1 MDMNDIIARL
11 KNGEDAQ
18 AIADEMAKSLN
29 DAVKQVEKE
38 TKQADRKTALAQEIA
53 DRINEYAALNGY
65 KDSALTASDVEN
77 IFAEVYG
84 LMTGVNDLLD
94 VLFPKSKPVKVK
106 KVKRT
111 DDDVIADFLNTHP
124 AVEKVYYP
132 GLSTHPGHEIAKKQM
147 RDFGGMMSFTL
158 KNNSKEAA
166 IQFLKSTHL
175 FSLAESLGGV
185 ESLISHPAT
194 MTHASI
200 PKEEREKVGVSDSL
214 IRISVGVEDIDD
226 LLEDLKNALNAS

>member
-38 TKQADRKTALAQEIA
+38 TKQADRKTALAQEVA
-53 DRINEYAALNGY
+53 DRINEYAALNGH

-94 VLFPKSKPVKVK
+94 VLFPKSEPVKVK
-106 KVKRT
+106 KVKKT
-111 DDDVIADFLNTHP
+111 DDDVIADFLNTFIN
-124 AVEKVYYP
+124 K
-132 GLSTHPGHEIAKKQM
+132 
-147 RDFGGMMSFTL
+147 
-158 KNNSKEAA
+158 
-166 IQFLKSTHL
+166 
-175 FSLAESLGGV
+175 
-185 ESLISHPAT
+185 
-194 MTHASI
+194 
-200 PKEEREKVGVSDSL
+200 
-214 IRISVGVEDIDD
+214 
-226 LLEDLKNALNAS
+226 

>member
-1 MDMNDIIARL
+1 MDMNDIVARL

-29 DAVKQVEKE
+29 AAVKQVEKE

-94 VLFPKSKPVKVK
+94 VLFPKSTPVKVK

-111 DDDVIADFLNTHP
+111 DDDVIAEFLNTFIN
-124 AVEKVYYP
+124 K
-132 GLSTHPGHEIAKKQM
+132 
-147 RDFGGMMSFTL
+147 
-158 KNNSKEAA
+158 
-166 IQFLKSTHL
+166 
-175 FSLAESLGGV
+175 
-185 ESLISHPAT
+185 
-194 MTHASI
+194 
-200 PKEEREKVGVSDSL
+200 
-214 IRISVGVEDIDD
+214 
-226 LLEDLKNALNAS
+226 

>member
-1 MDMNDIIARL
+1 MDMNDIVARL

-29 DAVKQVEKE
+29 AAVKQVEKE

-94 VLFPKSKPVKVK
+94 VLFPKSEPVKVK

-111 DDDVIADFLNTHP
+111 DDDVIAEFLNTFIN
-124 AVEKVYYP
+124 K
-132 GLSTHPGHEIAKKQM
+132 
-147 RDFGGMMSFTL
+147 
-158 KNNSKEAA
+158 
-166 IQFLKSTHL
+166 
-175 FSLAESLGGV
+175 
-185 ESLISHPAT
+185 
-194 MTHASI
+194 
-200 PKEEREKVGVSDSL
+200 
-214 IRISVGVEDIDD
+214 
-226 LLEDLKNALNAS
+226 

>member
-38 TKQADRKTALAQEIA
+38 TKQADQKTALAQEIA

-94 VLFPKSKPVKVK
+94 VLFPKSEPVKVK

-111 DDDVIADFLNTHP
+111 DDDVIAEFLNTFIN
-124 AVEKVYYP
+124 K
-132 GLSTHPGHEIAKKQM
+132 
-147 RDFGGMMSFTL
+147 
-158 KNNSKEAA
+158 
-166 IQFLKSTHL
+166 
-175 FSLAESLGGV
+175 
-185 ESLISHPAT
+185 
-194 MTHASI
+194 
-200 PKEEREKVGVSDSL
+200 
-214 IRISVGVEDIDD
+214 
-226 LLEDLKNALNAS
+226 

>member
-1 MDMNDIIARL
+1 MDMNDIITRL

-53 DRINEYAALNGY
+53 DRINEYAALNGH
-65 KDSALTASDVEN
+65 KDSELTASDVEN

-94 VLFPKSKPVKVK
+94 VLFPKSEKVKVK

-111 DDDVIADFLNTHP
+111 DDDVIADFLNTFIN
-124 AVEKVYYP
+124 K
-132 GLSTHPGHEIAKKQM
+132 
-147 RDFGGMMSFTL
+147 
-158 KNNSKEAA
+158 
-166 IQFLKSTHL
+166 
-175 FSLAESLGGV
+175 
-185 ESLISHPAT
+185 
-194 MTHASI
+194 
-200 PKEEREKVGVSDSL
+200 
-214 IRISVGVEDIDD
+214 
-226 LLEDLKNALNAS
+226 

>member
-84 LMTGVNDLLD
+84 LMTGVNNLLD
-94 VLFPKSKPVKVK
+94 VLFPKSEPVKVK

-111 DDDVIADFLNTHP
+111 DDDVIAEFLNTFIN
-124 AVEKVYYP
+124 K
-132 GLSTHPGHEIAKKQM
+132 
-147 RDFGGMMSFTL
+147 
-158 KNNSKEAA
+158 
-166 IQFLKSTHL
+166 
-175 FSLAESLGGV
+175 
-185 ESLISHPAT
+185 
-194 MTHASI
+194 
-200 PKEEREKVGVSDSL
+200 
-214 IRISVGVEDIDD
+214 
-226 LLEDLKNALNAS
+226 

>member
-29 DAVKQVEKE
+29 AAVAQVEQE
-38 TKQADRKTALAQEIA
+38 TKKQADRKTALAQEIA

-77 IFAEVYG
+77 IFTEVYG

-94 VLFPKSKPVKVK
+94 VLFPKSTPVKVK

-111 DDDVIADFLNTHP
+111 DDDVIAEFLNTFIN
-124 AVEKVYYP
+124 K
-132 GLSTHPGHEIAKKQM
+132 
-147 RDFGGMMSFTL
+147 
-158 KNNSKEAA
+158 
-166 IQFLKSTHL
+166 
-175 FSLAESLGGV
+175 
-185 ESLISHPAT
+185 
-194 MTHASI
+194 
-200 PKEEREKVGVSDSL
+200 
-214 IRISVGVEDIDD
+214 
-226 LLEDLKNALNAS
+226 

>member
-38 TKQADRKTALAQEIA
+38 TKQADRKAALAQEIA

-94 VLFPKSKPVKVK
+94 VLFPKSTPVKVK

-111 DDDVIADFLNTHP
+111 DDDVIAEFLNTFIN
-124 AVEKVYYP
+124 K
-132 GLSTHPGHEIAKKQM
+132 
-147 RDFGGMMSFTL
+147 
-158 KNNSKEAA
+158 
-166 IQFLKSTHL
+166 
-175 FSLAESLGGV
+175 
-185 ESLISHPAT
+185 
-194 MTHASI
+194 
-200 PKEEREKVGVSDSL
+200 
-214 IRISVGVEDIDD
+214 
-226 LLEDLKNALNAS
+226 

>member
-53 DRINEYAALNGY
+53 DRINEYANLKGC

-94 VLFPKSKPVKVK
+94 VLFPKSTPVKVK

-111 DDDVIADFLNTHP
+111 DDDVIAEFLNTFIN
-124 AVEKVYYP
+124 K
-132 GLSTHPGHEIAKKQM
+132 
-147 RDFGGMMSFTL
+147 
-158 KNNSKEAA
+158 
-166 IQFLKSTHL
+166 
-175 FSLAESLGGV
+175 
-185 ESLISHPAT
+185 
-194 MTHASI
+194 
-200 PKEEREKVGVSDSL
+200 
-214 IRISVGVEDIDD
+214 
-226 LLEDLKNALNAS
+226 

>member
-94 VLFPKSKPVKVK
+94 VLFPKSEPVKVK
-106 KVKRT
+106 KVKKT
-111 DDDVIADFLNTHP
+111 DDDVIAEFLNIFIN
-124 AVEKVYYP
+124 K
-132 GLSTHPGHEIAKKQM
+132 
-147 RDFGGMMSFTL
+147 
-158 KNNSKEAA
+158 
-166 IQFLKSTHL
+166 
-175 FSLAESLGGV
+175 
-185 ESLISHPAT
+185 
-194 MTHASI
+194 
-200 PKEEREKVGVSDSL
+200 
-214 IRISVGVEDIDD
+214 
-226 LLEDLKNALNAS
+226 

>member
-11 KNGEDAQ
+11 KKGEDAQ

-65 KDSALTASDVEN
+65 KDSALIASDVEN

-94 VLFPKSKPVKVK
+94 VLFPKSEPVKVK

-111 DDDVIADFLNTHP
+111 DDDVIAEFLNTFIN
-124 AVEKVYYP
+124 K
-132 GLSTHPGHEIAKKQM
+132 
-147 RDFGGMMSFTL
+147 
-158 KNNSKEAA
+158 
-166 IQFLKSTHL
+166 
-175 FSLAESLGGV
+175 
-185 ESLISHPAT
+185 
-194 MTHASI
+194 
-200 PKEEREKVGVSDSL
+200 
-214 IRISVGVEDIDD
+214 
-226 LLEDLKNALNAS
+226 

>member
-18 AIADEMAKSLN
+18 VIADEMAKSLN

-111 DDDVIADFLNTHP
+111 NDDVIADFLNTFIN
-124 AVEKVYYP
+124 K
-132 GLSTHPGHEIAKKQM
+132 
-147 RDFGGMMSFTL
+147 
-158 KNNSKEAA
+158 
-166 IQFLKSTHL
+166 
-175 FSLAESLGGV
+175 
-185 ESLISHPAT
+185 
-194 MTHASI
+194 
-200 PKEEREKVGVSDSL
+200 
-214 IRISVGVEDIDD
+214 
-226 LLEDLKNALNAS
+226 

>member
-38 TKQADRKTALAQEIA
+38 AKQADRKTALAQEIA

-94 VLFPKSKPVKVK
+94 VLFPKSEKVKVK

-111 DDDVIADFLNTHP
+111 DDDVIAEFLNTFIN
-124 AVEKVYYP
+124 K
-132 GLSTHPGHEIAKKQM
+132 
-147 RDFGGMMSFTL
+147 
-158 KNNSKEAA
+158 
-166 IQFLKSTHL
+166 
-175 FSLAESLGGV
+175 
-185 ESLISHPAT
+185 
-194 MTHASI
+194 
-200 PKEEREKVGVSDSL
+200 
-214 IRISVGVEDIDD
+214 
-226 LLEDLKNALNAS
+226 

>member
-38 TKQADRKTALAQEIA
+38 TKQADRKAALAQEIA

-77 IFAEVYG
+77 IFTEVYG

-94 VLFPKSKPVKVK
+94 VLFPKSEKVKVK

-111 DDDVIADFLNTHP
+111 DDDVIADFLNTFIN
-124 AVEKVYYP
+124 K
-132 GLSTHPGHEIAKKQM
+132 
-147 RDFGGMMSFTL
+147 
-158 KNNSKEAA
+158 
-166 IQFLKSTHL
+166 
-175 FSLAESLGGV
+175 
-185 ESLISHPAT
+185 
-194 MTHASI
+194 
-200 PKEEREKVGVSDSL
+200 
-214 IRISVGVEDIDD
+214 
-226 LLEDLKNALNAS
+226 

>member
-111 DDDVIADFLNTHP
+111 DDDVIADFLNTFIN
-124 AVEKVYYP
+124 K
-132 GLSTHPGHEIAKKQM
+132 
-147 RDFGGMMSFTL
+147 
-158 KNNSKEAA
+158 
-166 IQFLKSTHL
+166 
-175 FSLAESLGGV
+175 
-185 ESLISHPAT
+185 
-194 MTHASI
+194 
-200 PKEEREKVGVSDSL
+200 
-214 IRISVGVEDIDD
+214 
-226 LLEDLKNALNAS
+226 

>member
-38 TKQADRKTALAQEIA
+38 SKQAGRKAALAQEIA

-94 VLFPKSKPVKVK
+94 VLFPKSEPVKVK
-106 KVKRT
+106 KVKKT
-111 DDDVIADFLNTHP
+111 DDDVIAEFLNTFIN
-124 AVEKVYYP
+124 K
-132 GLSTHPGHEIAKKQM
+132 
-147 RDFGGMMSFTL
+147 
-158 KNNSKEAA
+158 
-166 IQFLKSTHL
+166 
-175 FSLAESLGGV
+175 
-185 ESLISHPAT
+185 
-194 MTHASI
+194 
-200 PKEEREKVGVSDSL
+200 
-214 IRISVGVEDIDD
+214 
-226 LLEDLKNALNAS
+226 

>member
-1 MDMNDIIARL
+1 MDMNDIVARL

-18 AIADEMAKSLN
+18 VIADEMAKSLN

-94 VLFPKSKPVKVK
+94 VLFPKSTPVKVK

-111 DDDVIADFLNTHP
+111 DDDVIAEFLNTFIN
-124 AVEKVYYP
+124 K
-132 GLSTHPGHEIAKKQM
+132 
-147 RDFGGMMSFTL
+147 
-158 KNNSKEAA
+158 
-166 IQFLKSTHL
+166 
-175 FSLAESLGGV
+175 
-185 ESLISHPAT
+185 
-194 MTHASI
+194 
-200 PKEEREKVGVSDSL
+200 
-214 IRISVGVEDIDD
+214 
-226 LLEDLKNALNAS
+226 